1 MFEQEYMR
9 ANDRIHPRQ
18 DLLKDL
24 QKNWEAEQA
33 QEKKGRVVAFPTWIK
48 VLSAAAGI
56 ILCVGI
62 GMGSMLLLSRKGT
75 ANMSAEAEAPQMAY
89 SLAEDAALNDAIRT
103 EGITTATTQQ
113 EAKAEAA
120 PEDAPAEALP
130 EPEAASL
137 LMKAAEIPAP
147 VGMHRALDE
156 EEIAQALGFASADQ
170 GDEAPEPE
178 APAAGVPEE
187 PEAQQ
192 DGPLDGALPEAE
204 PLTEEEIEALA
215 EEEESE
221 APAEEEESE
230 APAEKE
236 ETDAAAD
243 LVIAAQPEEPA
254 SDAAAIP
261 PQGRLMRQ
269 GDDFAVFMPT
279 TEQVHIVQYA
289 NNKLSNVFSLGLKA
303 KGTQVKD
310 ALWLGDELLALREAA
325 GKTELLRFSVADW
338 KSPRHLKDMAQSG
351 AFLAAEELGGRLL
364 VLTRFEASPE
374 APLPQ
379 VDGAALSA
387 DEVLLDRERPGTVF
401 ALLTVYDPALG
412 AFGARL
418 AVLSDVSGMAATG
431 EQVLLWSQGETLR
444 LFALSFSEDG
454 LNLVAEAE
462 LEGDLVDLYAHEAG
476 YTLLLQRGEEAALV
490 TLDGALA
497 EQASLSVR
505 AGALRCGEAYAGGAA
520 FLTETALHVLTPAG
534 DRALDLNAH
543 ALRRLSEVR
552 LLAVTAD
559 GTLHLVGT
567 DGELRELSSALVKED
582 MALIL
587 EDPAKIAFEP
597 TTGRIA
603 FPAGKRV
610 YQFMV
615 NDKDELRQRGYPLS
629 FGDHNDQELRELR
642 CLLLEDRAIVFY
654 KAGAMLCNVNLER
667 MLTNK
672 Y

>member
-33 QEKKGRVVAFPTWIK
+33 EEKKGRVVAFPTWIK

-89 SLAEDAALNDAIRT
+89 SLAEDAVLSDAIRT

-120 PEDAPAEALP
+120 PEDAPAEALL

-178 APAAGVPEE
+178 APTAGVPEE

-192 DGPLDGALPEAE
+192 DEPLNGALPEAE

-215 EEEESE
+215 ED
-221 APAEEEESE
+221 APAD
-230 APAEKE
+230 
-236 ETDAAAD
+236 TVTAA
-243 LVIAAQPEEPA
+243 AAQPEEPA
-254 SDAAAIP
+254 LQGSAAIP

-269 GDDFAVFMPT
+269 GDNFAVFMPT

-289 NNKLSNVFSLGLKA
+289 NNKLSNLFSLGLKA
-303 KGTQVKD
+303 KGTQVMD

-325 GKTELLRFSVADW
+325 GETELLRFSVADW
-338 KSPRHLKDMAQSG
+338 KSPRHLKDMTQSG

-374 APLPQ
+374 APLPL
-379 VDGAALSA
+379 VDGAALSS
-387 DEVLLDRERPGTVF
+387 DEILLDRERPGTAF
-401 ALLTVYDPALG
+401 ALLTIYDPALG

-418 AVLSDVSGMAATG
+418 AVLSDVSGLAAAG

-444 LFALSFSEDG
+444 LLALSLSEDG
-454 LNLVAEAE
+454 LNMVAEAE
-462 LEGDLVDLYAHEAG
+462 LEGDLVDLYADEAG

-490 TLDGALA
+490 TLDVALA
-497 EQASLSVR
+497 EQASLSVK
-505 AGALRCGEAYAGGAA
+505 AGALRCGEAYPGGAA

-559 GTLHLVGT
+559 GTLHLLAT

-582 MALIL
+582 MTLIL

-615 NDKDELRQRGYPLS
+615 NDKDELRQRGYPLG

>member
-33 QEKKGRVVAFPTWIK
+33 EEKKGRVVAFPTWIK

-170 GDEAPEPE
+170 GDEVPEPE

-192 DGPLDGALPEAE
+192 DGPLNGALPEAE

-215 EEEESE
+215 EEEEMT

-230 APAEKE
+230 VPAADAPAD
-236 ETDAAAD
+236 TVTAA
-243 LVIAAQPEEPA
+243 AAQPEEPA
-254 SDAAAIP
+254 SQGSAAIP

-325 GKTELLRFSVADW
+325 GNTELLRFSVADW
-338 KSPRHLKDMAQSG
+338 KSPRHLKDMTQSG

-387 DEVLLDRERPGTVF
+387 DEVLLDRERPGTAF

-418 AVLSDVSGMAATG
+418 AVLSDVSGLAAAG

-559 GTLHLVGT
+559 GTLHLVAT

>member
-33 QEKKGRVVAFPTWIK
+33 EEKKGRVVAFPTWIK

-130 EPEAASL
+130 EPEAPSL
-137 LMKAAEIPAP
+137 LMKAAEVPAP

-192 DGPLDGALPEAE
+192 NAPLDGAQPEA
-204 PLTEEEIEALA
+204 
-215 EEEESE
+215 
-221 APAEEEESE
+221 APAEEDELAELSEEDELAEPVEEGETEPSAAD
-230 APAEKE
+230 APAD
-236 ETDAAAD
+236 TVTAA
-243 LVIAAQPEEPA
+243 AAQPEESA
-254 SDAAAIP
+254 LYGSAAIP

-303 KGTQVKD
+303 NGTQVKD

-325 GKTELLRFSVADW
+325 GNTELLRFSVADW
-338 KSPRHLKDMAQSG
+338 KSPRHLKDMTQSG
-351 AFLAAEELGGRLL
+351 AFLAAKELGGRLL

-387 DEVLLDRERPGTVF
+387 DEVLLDRERPGTAF

-418 AVLSDVSGMAATG
+418 AVLSDVSGMAAAG
-431 EQVLLWSQGETLR
+431 EQVLLWSQGETLQ
-444 LFALSFSEDG
+444 LLALSLGEEG

-497 EQASLSVR
+497 EQASLSVK

-534 DRALDLNAH
+534 DRALELNAH

>member
-33 QEKKGRVVAFPTWIK
+33 EEKKGRVVAFPTWIK

-120 PEDAPAEALP
+120 PEDAPAEALL

-170 GDEAPEPE
+170 GDEMQEPE
-178 APAAGVPEE
+178 DPAAGEPEE

-192 DGPLDGALPEAE
+192 DAPLDGAQPEAA
-204 PLTEEEIEALA
+204 PAEEDELAELSEEDELAAPA

-221 APAEEEESE
+221 APAEEEE
-230 APAEKE
+230 
-236 ETDAAAD
+236 TDAAAD
-243 LVIAAQPEEPA
+243 AVTAAQPEEPA
-254 SDAAAIP
+254 SDAATVV

-269 GDDFAVFMPT
+269 GDNFAVFMPT

-338 KSPRHLKDMAQSG
+338 KSPRHLKDMTQSG
-351 AFLAAEELGGRLL
+351 AFLAAKELGGRLL

-418 AVLSDVSGMAATG
+418 AVLSDVSGLAAAG

-444 LFALSFSEDG
+444 LFALSFNEDG

-462 LEGDLVDLYAHEAG
+462 LEGDLVDLYADEGG

-497 EQASLSVR
+497 EQASLAVK
-505 AGALRCGEAYAGGAA
+505 AGALRCGEAYPGGAA

-534 DRALDLNAH
+534 DRALELNAH
-543 ALRRLSEVR
+543 ALRRLTAVR
-552 LLAVTAD
+552 LLAITAD

-567 DGELRELSSALVKED
+567 AGELRELSSALVKED
-582 MALIL
+582 MTLIL
-587 EDPAKIAFEP
+587 EAPEKIAFEEA
-597 TTGRIA
+597 TGRIA

-610 YQFMV
+610 YQFMI

-629 FGDHNDQELRELR
+629 FGDHNEQELRELR

-667 MLTNK
+667 MLTNR

>member
-33 QEKKGRVVAFPTWIK
+33 EEKKGRVVAFPTWIK

-89 SLAEDAALNDAIRT
+89 SLAEDAVVSDAIRT

-120 PEDAPAEALP
+120 PEDAPAEALL

-192 DGPLDGALPEAE
+192 DEPLNGALPEAE
-204 PLTEEEIEALA
+204 PLTEEEIEAPA
-215 EEEESE
+215 EEEEVE

-230 APAEKE
+230 VPAADAPAD
-236 ETDAAAD
+236 TVTAA
-243 LVIAAQPEEPA
+243 AAQPEEPA
-254 SDAAAIP
+254 SDAATVVP
-261 PQGRLMRQ
+261 RGRLMRQ
-269 GDDFAVFMPT
+269 GDNFAVFMPT

-325 GKTELLRFSVADW
+325 GETELLRFSVADW
-338 KSPRHLKDMAQSG
+338 KSPRHLKDMTQSG

-374 APLPQ
+374 APLPL
-379 VDGAALSA
+379 VDGAALSS
-387 DEVLLDRERPGTVF
+387 DEILLDRERPGTVF

-418 AVLSDVSGMAATG
+418 AVLSDVSGLAAAG

-444 LFALSFSEDG
+444 LLALSLGEEG
-454 LNLVAEAE
+454 LDLVAEAE
-462 LEGDLVDLYAHEAG
+462 LEGDLVDLYAHEGG

-559 GTLHLVGT
+559 GTLHLLAT

-582 MALIL
+582 MTLIL

-615 NDKDELRQRGYPLS
+615 NDKDELRQRGYPLG

>member
-33 QEKKGRVVAFPTWIK
+33 EEKKGRVVAFPTWIK

-89 SLAEDAALNDAIRT
+89 SLAEDAVLSDAIRT

-113 EAKAEAA
+113 EAKTEAA
-120 PEDAPAEALP
+120 PEDAPAEALL

-192 DGPLDGALPEAE
+192 DEPLNGALPEAE

-215 EEEESE
+215 EEEEVE

-230 APAEKE
+230 VPAA
-236 ETDAAAD
+236 DAAAD
-243 LVIAAQPEEPA
+243 VVTAQPEEPA
-254 SDAAAIP
+254 SDAATIP

-269 GDDFAVFMPT
+269 GDNFAVFMPT

-289 NNKLSNVFSLGLKA
+289 NNKLSNLFSLGLKA
-303 KGTQVKD
+303 KGTRVMD

-325 GKTELLRFSVADW
+325 GETELLRFSVADW

-364 VLTRFEASPE
+364 VLTCFEASPE
-374 APLPQ
+374 APLPL
-379 VDGAALSA
+379 VDGAALSF
-387 DEVLLDRERPGTVF
+387 DEILLDRERPGTAF

-418 AVLSDVSGMAATG
+418 AVLSDVSGLAAAG

-444 LFALSFSEDG
+444 LLALSLGEEG

-505 AGALRCGEAYAGGAA
+505 AGALRCGEAYPGGAA

-559 GTLHLVGT
+559 GTLHLLAT

-582 MALIL
+582 MTLIL

>member
-1 MFEQEYMR
+1 MFEQEYTR

-33 QEKKGRVVAFPTWIK
+33 EEKKGRVVAFPTWIK

-56 ILCVGI
+56 IFCVGI

-89 SLAEDAALNDAIRT
+89 SLAEDAALSDAIRT
-103 EGITTATTQQ
+103 EGITTTTTQA

-120 PEDAPAEALP
+120 PEDAPAEALL

-156 EEIAQALGFASADQ
+156 EEIAQALGFAAADQ
-170 GDEAPEPE
+170 GGEMPEPE
-178 APAAGVPEE
+178 APVAGVAEE

-192 DGPLDGALPEAE
+192 DGPLNGALLEAE

-215 EEEESE
+215 EEEEMAEPVEEGESE
-221 APAEEEESE
+221 PSAADAPAD
-230 APAEKE
+230 
-236 ETDAAAD
+236 TVTAA
-243 LVIAAQPEEPA
+243 AAQPEEPA
-254 SDAAAIP
+254 LQGSAAIP

-269 GDDFAVFMPT
+269 GDNFAVFMPT

-289 NNKLSNVFSLGLKA
+289 NNKLSNLFSLGLKA
-303 KGTQVKD
+303 KGTRVMD

-325 GKTELLRFSVADW
+325 EKTELLRFSVADW

-351 AFLAAEELGGRLL
+351 AFLAAKELGGRLL

-374 APLPQ
+374 APLPL

-387 DEVLLDRERPGTVF
+387 NEVLLDRERPGTAF

-418 AVLSDVSGMAATG
+418 AVLSDVSGLAAAG

-462 LEGDLVDLYAHEAG
+462 LEGELVDLYADEGG

-490 TLDGALA
+490 TLDVALT

-505 AGALRCGEAYAGGAA
+505 AGALRCGEVYAGGAA

-534 DRALDLNAH
+534 DREIRLPLK
-543 ALRRLSEVR
+543 LRSQ
-552 LLAVTAD
+552 
-559 GTLHLVGT
+559 GTLATSRFSLYK
-567 DGELRELSSALVKED
+567 SSRFSPRPFSCRSMPQPVTVR
-582 MALIL
+582 
-587 EDPAKIAFEP
+587 P
-597 TTGRIA
+597 
-603 FPAGKRV
+603 
-610 YQFMV
+610 
-615 NDKDELRQRGYPLS
+615 
-629 FGDHNDQELRELR
+629 
-642 CLLLEDRAIVFY
+642 
-654 KAGAMLCNVNLER
+654 
-667 MLTNK
+667 
-672 Y
+672 

>member
-33 QEKKGRVVAFPTWIK
+33 EEKKGRVVAFPTWIK

-130 EPEAASL
+130 EPEAPSL
-137 LMKAAEIPAP
+137 LMKAAEVPAP

-192 DGPLDGALPEAE
+192 NAPLDGAQPEA
-204 PLTEEEIEALA
+204 
-215 EEEESE
+215 
-221 APAEEEESE
+221 APAEEDELAELSEEDELAAPVEEGESE
-230 APAEKE
+230 PSAADAPAD
-236 ETDAAAD
+236 TVAAA
-243 LVIAAQPEEPA
+243 AAQPEEPA
-254 SDAAAIP
+254 SDAATVV

-269 GDDFAVFMPT
+269 GDNFAVFMPT

-303 KGTQVKD
+303 KGTRVMD

-325 GKTELLRFSVADW
+325 GNTELLRFSVADW
-338 KSPRHLKDMAQSG
+338 KSPRHLKDMTQSG
-351 AFLAAEELGGRLL
+351 AFLAAKELGGRLL

-374 APLPQ
+374 APLPL

-387 DEVLLDRERPGTVF
+387 EEILLDRERPGTAF

-418 AVLSDVSGMAATG
+418 AVLSDVSGMAAAG

-444 LFALSFSEDG
+444 LFALSLGEDG

-462 LEGDLVDLYAHEAG
+462 LEGDLVDLYAHEGG

-520 FLTETALHVLTPAG
+520 FLTENALHVLTPAG

-582 MALIL
+582 MTLIL

>member
-33 QEKKGRVVAFPTWIK
+33 EEKKGRVVAFPTWIK

-75 ANMSAEAEAPQMAY
+75 ANRSAEAEAPQMAY

-120 PEDAPAEALP
+120 PEDAPAEALL

-137 LMKAAEIPAP
+137 LMKAAEMPAP

-170 GDEAPEPE
+170 GGEAPEPE

-192 DGPLDGALPEAE
+192 DEPLNGALPEAA
-204 PLTEEEIEALA
+204 LAEEEEAEALA
-215 EEEESE
+215 EEEEMAEPVEEGETEPSAAD
-221 APAEEEESE
+221 APAD
-230 APAEKE
+230 
-236 ETDAAAD
+236 TVTAA
-243 LVIAAQPEEPA
+243 AAQPEEPA
-254 SDAAAIP
+254 SDAATVV

-269 GDDFAVFMPT
+269 GDNFAVFMPT

-310 ALWLGDELLALREAA
+310 ALWLGDELLALRETA

-338 KSPRHLKDMAQSG
+338 KSPRHLKDMTQSG
-351 AFLAAEELGGRLL
+351 AFLAAKELGGRLL

-387 DEVLLDRERPGTVF
+387 DEVLLDRERPGTAF

-418 AVLSDVSGMAATG
+418 AVLSDVSGLAAAG

-462 LEGDLVDLYAHEAG
+462 LEGDLVDLYADEAG

-497 EQASLSVR
+497 EQASLSVKT
-505 AGALRCGEAYAGGAA
+505 GAYPGGAA

-534 DRALDLNAH
+534 DRALELNAH
-543 ALRRLSEVR
+543 ALRRLTEVR
-552 LLAVTAD
+552 LLAITAD

-582 MALIL
+582 MTLIL
-587 EDPAKIAFEP
+587 EAPAKIAFEEA
-597 TTGRIA
+597 TGRIA

-610 YQFMV
+610 YQFMI

-629 FGDHNDQELRELR
+629 FGDHNEQELRELR

>member
-33 QEKKGRVVAFPTWIK
+33 EEKKGRVVAFPTWIK

-137 LMKAAEIPAP
+137 LMKAAEVPAP
-147 VGMHRALDE
+147 VGMHQALDE
-156 EEIAQALGFASADQ
+156 EEIAQALGFATADQ

-192 DGPLDGALPEAE
+192 NAPLDGAQPEA
-204 PLTEEEIEALA
+204 
-215 EEEESE
+215 
-221 APAEEEESE
+221 APAEEDELAELSEEDELAEPVEEGESE
-230 APAEKE
+230 PSAADAPAD
-236 ETDAAAD
+236 TVTAA
-243 LVIAAQPEEPA
+243 AAQPEEPA
-254 SDAAAIP
+254 SDAAAVV

-269 GDDFAVFMPT
+269 GDNFAVFMPT

-303 KGTQVKD
+303 KGTRVMD

-338 KSPRHLKDMAQSG
+338 KSPRHLKDMTQSG

-379 VDGAALSA
+379 VDGAALSS
-387 DEVLLDRERPGTVF
+387 DEILLDRERPGTVF

-418 AVLSDVSGMAATG
+418 AVLSDVSGLAAAG

-462 LEGDLVDLYAHEAG
+462 LEGDLVDLYAHEGG

>member
-33 QEKKGRVVAFPTWIK
+33 EEKKGRVVAFPTWIK

-137 LMKAAEIPAP
+137 LMKAAEVPAP

-156 EEIAQALGFASADQ
+156 GEIAQALGFASADQ

-192 DGPLDGALPEAE
+192 DGPLNGALPEAA
-204 PLTEEEIEALA
+204 PAEEDELA
-215 EEEESE
+215 ELSEEDELA

-230 APAEKE
+230 APAA
-236 ETDAAAD
+236 DAPADTVTAA
-243 LVIAAQPEEPA
+243 AAQPEEPA
-254 SDAAAIP
+254 LQGSAAIP

-269 GDDFAVFMPT
+269 GDNFAVFMPT

-303 KGTQVKD
+303 KGTRVMD

-379 VDGAALSA
+379 VDGAALSS
-387 DEVLLDRERPGTVF
+387 DEILLDRERPGTVF

-418 AVLSDVSGMAATG
+418 AVLSDVSGLAAAG

-444 LFALSFSEDG
+444 LFALSLGEEG

-462 LEGDLVDLYAHEAG
+462 LEGDLVDLYAHEGG

-505 AGALRCGEAYAGGAA
+505 AGALRCGETYAGGAA

-582 MALIL
+582 MTLIL

>member
-1 MFEQEYMR
+1 M
-9 ANDRIHPRQ
+9 
-18 DLLKDL
+18 
-24 QKNWEAEQA
+24 
-33 QEKKGRVVAFPTWIK
+33 
-48 VLSAAAGI
+48 
-56 ILCVGI
+56 
-62 GMGSMLLLSRKGT
+62 
-75 ANMSAEAEAPQMAY
+75 
-89 SLAEDAALNDAIRT
+89 
-103 EGITTATTQQ
+103 
-113 EAKAEAA
+113 
-120 PEDAPAEALP
+120 
-130 EPEAASL
+130 
-137 LMKAAEIPAP
+137 
-147 VGMHRALDE
+147 
-156 EEIAQALGFASADQ
+156 
-170 GDEAPEPE
+170 
-178 APAAGVPEE
+178 PEE

-192 DGPLDGALPEAE
+192 DEPLDGALPEAE

-215 EEEESE
+215 EEEEMAE
-221 APAEEEESE
+221 PVEEEESE
-230 APAEKE
+230 PSAADAPAD
-236 ETDAAAD
+236 TVTAA
-243 LVIAAQPEEPA
+243 AAQPEEPA

-269 GDDFAVFMPT
+269 GDNFAVFMPT

-303 KGTQVKD
+303 KGTRVKD

-338 KSPRHLKDMAQSG
+338 KSPRHLKDMTQSG

-387 DEVLLDRERPGTVF
+387 EEILLDRERPGTVF

-418 AVLSDVSGMAATG
+418 AVLSDVSGLAAAG

-462 LEGDLVDLYAHEAG
+462 LEGDLVDLYAHEGG

-534 DRALDLNAH
+534 DRALELNAH

>member
-33 QEKKGRVVAFPTWIK
+33 EEKKGRVVAFPTWIK

-120 PEDAPAEALP
+120 PEDAPAEALL

-137 LMKAAEIPAP
+137 LMKAAEMPAP

-170 GDEAPEPE
+170 GGEAPEPE

-192 DGPLDGALPEAE
+192 DEPLNGALPEAA
-204 PLTEEEIEALA
+204 LAEEEEAEALA
-215 EEEESE
+215 EEEEMAEPVEEGETEPSAAD
-221 APAEEEESE
+221 APAD
-230 APAEKE
+230 
-236 ETDAAAD
+236 TVTAA
-243 LVIAAQPEEPA
+243 AAQPEEPA
-254 SDAAAIP
+254 SDAATVV

-269 GDDFAVFMPT
+269 GDNFAVFMPT

-310 ALWLGDELLALREAA
+310 ALWLGDELLALRETA

-338 KSPRHLKDMAQSG
+338 KSPRHLKDMTQSG
-351 AFLAAEELGGRLL
+351 AFLAAKELGGRLL

-387 DEVLLDRERPGTVF
+387 DEVLLDRERPGTAF

-418 AVLSDVSGMAATG
+418 AVLSDVSGLAAAG

-462 LEGDLVDLYAHEAG
+462 LEGDLVDLYADEAG

-534 DRALDLNAH
+534 DRALELNAH
-543 ALRRLSEVR
+543 ALRRLTEVR
-552 LLAVTAD
+552 LLAITAD

-582 MALIL
+582 MTLIL
-587 EDPAKIAFEP
+587 EAPAKIAFEEA
-597 TTGRIA
+597 TGRIA

-610 YQFMV
+610 YQFMI

-629 FGDHNDQELRELR
+629 FGDHNEQELRELR